1 MKLPRLTPELSPELR
16 QKLHARMAGMDGLW
30 HLALFGVLSGV
41 LAGLVIVAFRLLI
54 ESVQASFL
62 AGGDPENYEALAWWW
77 RLLLPLGG
85 GLLIG
90 LVFQAVAARSRSVG
104 VVHVME
110 RLVYHQ
116 ANLPT
121 SNAIMQFFGAA
132 AAIISGHSVGR
143 EGPAIHLGATA
154 GSRLGQWFH
163 LANSSS
169 RTLVACGVAAAIA
182 ASFNTPLAGVVF
194 AMEVVLME
202 YVLISFIPVIL
213 AAVAAT
219 IVSRLFFGDAPAFDV
234 PPMQLGSMAE
244 IPYVLLLGVV
254 VGCIAALFYYT
265 LRYFSGVARERPLW
279 QRTTLAGLLVGL
291 CAVLAPAVMGIG
303 YDTVNGAML
312 GQIGIG
318 LLLLIVVLKV
328 VATSASLGLGIPGG
342 LIGPTLVIGACAGAA
357 LGAVAALLS
366 PDLTSSAGH
375 YAMIGMG
382 AMMGATLQA
391 PLAALIALLELTA
404 NPHIILPGML
414 AIVSASLVSSQI
426 FGTRSIFMMLGEMRG
441 LNYEESPV
449 AQALRRISVM
459 KGMDREVVLCSR
471 QLSAAEA
478 DELLRRQPHWLVFD
492 CDGERAQVLAPA
504 DLARQLEVEGAE
516 VVDLAEIPARR
527 FQALAVDM
535 RASLQEALELIRDH
549 KAEMLFV
556 TNRADPS
563 SCAVLGVVTEED
575 IEEHYRYP
583 AANA

>member
-1 MKLPRLTPELSPELR
+1 MKWPRLSPELR
-16 QKLHARMAGMDGLW
+16 QRLHVRMAGMDGLW
-30 HLALFGVLSGV
+30 HLALFGVLSGL

-54 ESVQASFL
+54 ESLQASFL

-77 RLLLPLGG
+77 RLLLPIAG

-90 LVFQAVAARSRSVG
+90 LVFQAVQRQHRSVG

-132 AAIISGHSVGR
+132 VAIISGHSVGR
-143 EGPAIHLGATA
+143 EGPAVHLGATA
-154 GSRLGQWFH
+154 GSRLAQWFH
-163 LANSSS
+163 LANSNS

-202 YVLISFIPVIL
+202 YVLASFIPVIL
-213 AAVAAT
+213 AAVVAT
-219 IVSRLFFGDAPAFDV
+219 LVSRIFFGDAPAFDV
-234 PPMQLGSMAE
+234 PPMQLGSMQE

-265 LRYFSGVARERPLW
+265 LRYFSGVAQARPLW

-291 CAVLAPAVMGIG
+291 CALFVPAVMGVG

-312 GQIGIG
+312 GQFGVG
-318 LLLLIVVLKV
+318 LLLLIVVVKV

-357 LGAVAALLS
+357 LGALAAMAS
-366 PDLTSSAGH
+366 PDVTSSAGH

-391 PLAALIALLELTA
+391 PLAALLALLELTA

-414 AIVSASLVSSQI
+414 AIVAASLVSTQLFGARPI
-426 FGTRSIFMMLGEMRG
+426 FLMLAQMRG
-441 LNYEESPV
+441 LNYDASPV
-449 AQALRRISVM
+449 AQALRRISVL
-459 KGMDREVVLCSR
+459 KGMDREVALCPR
-471 QLSAAEA
+471 QLGLAEA
-478 DELLRRQPHWLVFD
+478 DEILRRQPHWLVFD
-492 CDGERAQVLAPA
+492 CRDGYAQVLPSA
-504 DLARQLEVEGAE
+504 DLARQLELGEQVTI
-516 VVDLAEIPARR
+516 DLAEIPAQR
-527 FQALAVDM
+527 AEAVAIDM
-535 RASLQEALELIRDH
+535 RASLQEALELIRDRQ
-549 KAEMLFV
+549 AEMLFV
-556 TNRADPS
+556 VNNSDPS
-563 SCAVLGVVTEED
+563 CCTVLGVVTEED